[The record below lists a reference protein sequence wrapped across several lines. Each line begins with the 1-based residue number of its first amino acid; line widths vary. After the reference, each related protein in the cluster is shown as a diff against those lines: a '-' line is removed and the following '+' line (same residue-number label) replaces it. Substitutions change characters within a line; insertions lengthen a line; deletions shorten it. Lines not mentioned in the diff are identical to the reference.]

1 MVTARARTGIARN
14 RRGGGALGCLVPLLI
29 VVIIGYFAAHASDA
43 GLRYY
48 RFRDAMQQEARFA
61 HQPRRTDD
69 RIKERMRAMAD
80 SLDLPSEAR
89 DIRVRRTETR
99 IQISAD
105 YSETIDFLVFSKRFD
120 FHPSAERSF

>member
-1 MVTARARTGIARN
+1 MVSSRARTGIARK

-29 VVIIGYFAAHASDA
+29 VVIIGYFVAHASDA

-48 RFRDAMQQEARFA
+48 RYRDAMQQEARFA
-61 HQPRRTDD
+61 HRPRRTDD
-69 RIKERMRAMAD
+69 RIKERLRAMAD

-89 DIRVRRTETR
+89 NVFVRRTENR

-105 YSETIDFLVFSKRFD
+105 YSETIDFLLFSKRFD
-120 FHPSAERSF
+120 FHPKAERTF

>member
-1 MVTARARTGIARN
+1 MSPRRRTGIARN
-14 RRGGGALGCLVPLLI
+14 CRGGGALGCLVPLLI
-29 VVIIGYFAAHASDA
+29 VAIIGYFVAHASDA

-48 RFRDAMQQEARFA
+48 RYRDAMQQEARFA
-61 HQPRRTDD
+61 HRPRRTDD
-69 RIKERMRAMAD
+69 LIRQRLRAMAD

-89 DIRVRRTETR
+89 NVLVRRTENR

-120 FHPSAERSF
+120 FHPKAERNF